1 MSGVSARVGGMDT
14 IPDENYAATW
24 EGERAEPPRVASERE
39 ILTSTLDWQR
49 RTFELKCQGLTPEQL
64 ALRPIEPS
72 GLSLHGLLR
81 HLTGTERWWFRLQF
95 AGEDVPMLYYSDE
108 WPEQDF
114 EDTGGD
120 VEAAWAAWREE
131 CVRSREIVAA
141 ASLEDTGK
149 SRRDGEPF
157 SLRWLLTRHIA
168 EYARHAG
175 HADLLRER
183 IDGRTGH

>member
-1 MSGVSARVGGMDT
+1 MDT